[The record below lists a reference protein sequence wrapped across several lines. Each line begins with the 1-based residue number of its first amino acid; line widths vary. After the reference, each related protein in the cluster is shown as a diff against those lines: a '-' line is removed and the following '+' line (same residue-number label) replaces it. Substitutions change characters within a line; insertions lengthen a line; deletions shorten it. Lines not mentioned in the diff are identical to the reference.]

1 MPLAVGLRWVFDY
14 FKHILFCR
22 AEYFLVAKR
31 WYMNKLTIV
40 RFYAITEGEG
50 WMLEHLTL
58 KAHAQTLREFSEI
71 ALNAL
76 LSSLKL

>member
-1 MPLAVGLRWVFDY
+1 MY
-14 FKHILFCR
+14 
-22 AEYFLVAKR
+22 
-31 WYMNKLTIV
+31 KLTIV
-40 RFYAITEGEG
+40 RFYAIMEGEG